1 MPKIILS
8 FQLIVSTPEVRVGVV
23 VVVVVVG
30 LFDPLPGLGVYVG
43 LGGIENVLEYVGVK
57 LPYSKVTLRLISL
70 SLGLD
75 TIRHQAVTLFD
86 FNESFTHILV
96 HVATLFGVREKL

>member
-1 MPKIILS
+1 MPKIILL
-8 FQLIVSTPEVRVGVV
+8 FQLIVSTPEVRVGV

-96 HVATLFGVREKL
+96 HVATLFWC